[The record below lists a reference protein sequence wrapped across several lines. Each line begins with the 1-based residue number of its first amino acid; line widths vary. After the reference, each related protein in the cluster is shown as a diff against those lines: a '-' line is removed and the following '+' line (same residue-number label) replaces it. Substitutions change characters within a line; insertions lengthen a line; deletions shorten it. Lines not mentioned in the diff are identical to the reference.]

1 MNRKTIFLLLANLIL
16 IASIGFA
23 NPQQNFEKATAAYQA
38 KDFKTAISTYEAGL
52 SEGMISKELYYNLGN
67 AYFREKQYGKAVLNL
82 ERALQIAPSDADIQ
96 HNLQI
101 VRQELV
107 DDIEQLPPF
116 FLAKWWNATSQI
128 FSSTVWSAL
137 AILTMWLTVAG
148 LVLWLI
154 GKQRTQRKRG
164 FLGGLGLLVLTLLFY
179 ALGNT
184 RANAEQ
190 DSGQAVLISKE
201 MALRSAPDGESK
213 VILDLHEGVKVSIQ
227 DQIGDWHKVR
237 LANGEV
243 GWLPKDVLE
252 KI

>member
-1 MNRKTIFLLLANLIL
+1 MNQKTIFILLANLIL
-16 IASIGFA
+16 ITSIGFT

-38 KDFKTAISTYEAGL
+38 NDFKTAISTYEAIL
-52 SEGMISKELYYNLGN
+52 AEGMISKELYYNLGN
-67 AYFREKQYGKAVLNL
+67 SYFREKQYGKAVLNL

-96 HNLQI
+96 HNLKI

-116 FLAKWWNATSQI
+116 FLAKWWHNVSQL
-128 FSSTVWSAL
+128 FSSMVWSAL
-137 AILTMWLTVAG
+137 AILTMWLAIAG
-148 LVLWLI
+148 LVFWLI
-154 GKQRTQRKRG
+154 GKQRAQRKRG
-164 FLGGLGLLVLTLLFY
+164 FLGGIGLVALTVLFY

-184 RANAEQ
+184 RANAER
-190 DSGQAVLISKE
+190 DSGQAILMSKQ
-201 MALRSAPDGESK
+201 MALRSAPDDQSK

-243 GWLPKDVLE
+243 GWLPKEVIE